1 MFDGETALLTLIYC
15 LFYLFVLVDILSF
28 FFGGKV
34 VSRISIFKLGSC
46 I

>member
-28 FFGGKV
+28 FFWRESSV
-34 VSRISIFKLGSC
+34 TD
-46 I
+46 